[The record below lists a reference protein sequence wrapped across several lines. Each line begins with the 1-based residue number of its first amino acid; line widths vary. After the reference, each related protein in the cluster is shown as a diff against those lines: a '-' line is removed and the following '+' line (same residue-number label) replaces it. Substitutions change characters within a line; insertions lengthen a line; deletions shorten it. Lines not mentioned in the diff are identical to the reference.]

1 VQETQVNRPLRDSNP
16 QALTPD
22 HQNVTGVWLHPVL
35 YDSLKYHNNIN
46 FLSNADKLG
55 EFLAERG
62 LSFSGPLPVMRIEI
76 TCSFDDPNV
85 QAEFGLKFSYAWRD
99 PDQIVDILSTLC
111 DAKDKSSF
119 ISNLRDVPLYRQDMA
134 NLPEPTDLQ
143 AFLDLEDRRQSFG
156 MPRPD
161 SWRERG
167 SERGKGTHSGAK

>member
-1 VQETQVNRPLRDSNP
+1 
-16 QALTPD
+16 
-22 HQNVTGVWLHPVL
+22 
-35 YDSLKYHNNIN
+35 
-46 FLSNADKLG
+46 
-55 EFLAERG
+55 
-62 LSFSGPLPVMRIEI
+62 M
-76 TCSFDDPNV
+76 

-167 SERGKGTHSGAK
+167 SERGKGTHSGAE